1 MAKFAGVV
9 GYGHMQKV
17 AGVSKDVITEKS
29 YFGNVNRNTKS
40 NTEGDSLNKD
50 VSVGNEISIV
60 ADAYAVENFLAIRF
74 VEWLGVLW
82 TVDSVEVQH
91 PRLTLRLG
99 GVYNGP
105 RENGSP
111 DPA

>member
-1 MAKFAGVV
+1 MDMEKVV
-9 GYGHMQKV
+9 
-17 AGVSKDVITEKS
+17 GVSKDVIVEKS
-29 YFGNVNRNTKS
+29 YFGSVNRNTKS

-82 TVDSVEVQH
+82 TVDAVEVQH
-91 PRLTLRLG
+91 PRLILRLG

-105 RENGSP
+105 RES
-111 DPA
+111 